1 METEQL
7 TDVSETIQP
16 ETHNEQVLLSDLSQ
30 ADAEHIAD
38 DAPPVDE
45 PQPAAIVTDSVDT
58 AKAEAALALMGLEGA
73 LKVFLHPRFA
83 FDAAARDNA
92 IEKFGPLLVKYG
104 NLLPLWLVKYE
115 EEINAGYAAVQLVG
129 NSVGKV
135 KKLKAEDAALLAQQE
150 AANDTKLEAE
160 AA

>member
-1 METEQL
+1 METENL
-7 TDVSETIQP
+7 TDVSEAIQP

-30 ADAEHIAD
+30 ADAEHVAD

-45 PQPAAIVTDSVDT
+45 PQPDAVVTDSVDT

-73 LKVFLHPRFA
+73 MKVFIHPRFA

-104 NLLPLWLVKYE
+104 NLLPQWLVQYE
-115 EEINAGYAAVQLVG
+115 EEINAGFAAVQLVS
-129 NSVGKV
+129 NSMGQIKQ
-135 KKLKAEDAALLAQQE
+135 LKAEDAALLANQE
-150 AANDTKLEAE
+150 AANDDTQESE